1 MAQNDPL
8 MNAAPSISVVICAND
23 DARFAMLTAAVRSV
37 VDQVPAPHEVIVVID
52 HNEPLRARA
61 AEAFREVRVTANA
74 EAPGLS
80 GGRNTGVRMARGEI
94 VAFMDDDATAR
105 PGWLQG
111 LADGYRGPEVL
122 GVGGTIL
129 ASWQEGQPA
138 WFPDEFLWVVGCT
151 YRGYPTERAVVRN
164 LIGCNMSFRRSVF
177 DAVGGFHQGMG
188 RGTGLPLGCEETEL
202 CVRAALA
209 LPGGGFLH
217 EPESRVDHVVP
228 ATRGRLSYFLV
239 RSYSE
244 GISKAYVVRLV
255 GSRRGMETERRYLSH
270 TLAIGALRH
279 AAAIFR
285 GSLAGP
291 ARSAMIVA
299 GLAAFG
305 VGYLRGLA
313 RFRHDLVRPTPLAD
327 RPE

>member
-1 MAQNDPL
+1 MTQNDPV
-8 MNAAPSISVVICAND
+8 MSAAPSVSVVICAND
-23 DARFAMLTAAVRSV
+23 EARFALLTAAVRSV
-37 VDQVPAPHEVIVVID
+37 VHQLPAPFEVIVVID

-61 AEAFREVRVTANA
+61 LVAFPDATVIANG

-80 GGRNTGVRMARGEI
+80 GGRNTGVRAARGEI

-105 PGWLQG
+105 PGWLEA
-111 LADGYRGPEVL
+111 LADGYREPRVL
-122 GVGGTIL
+122 GAGGTIV
-129 ASWQEGQPA
+129 ADWQAGQPA

-151 YRGYPTERAVVRN
+151 YRGYPTEHAEVRN

-177 DAVGGFHQGMG
+177 DAAGGFHQGMG

-202 CVRAALA
+202 CVRAAGVI
-209 LPGGGFLH
+209 PGGVFVH
-217 EPESRVDHVVP
+217 QPHAIVDHVVP
-228 ATRGRLSYFLV
+228 ARRGRPGYFLV

-255 GSRRGMETERRYLSH
+255 GAQRGMETERRYLSH
-270 TLAIGALRH
+270 TLAGGALRH
-279 AAAIFR
+279 VASIFR

-291 ARSAMIVA
+291 VRAAMIAA

-305 VGYLRGLA
+305 IGYLRGLV
-313 RFRHDLVRPTPLAD
+313 RFRHDLVRTAPLVD
-327 RPE
+327 RPD